1 MNELEGEAKL
11 RTEDTLLQANLSDKA
26 FVVSTKS
33 TKDRVRAFVE
43 TNFYIADKSALTDD
57 VSLLEKGLVDSTGIL
72 EIVSFIESDFSIKV
86 EDTELVPENLDSIA
100 RITAFI
106 SRKQAS

>member
-1 MNELEGEAKL
+1 MWLAFG
-11 RTEDTLLQANLSDKA
+11 SDKPRE
-26 FVVSTKS
+26 VSDKS

-43 TNFYIADKSALTDD
+43 TNFYIADKSVLTDE

-72 EIVSFIESDFSIKV
+72 EIVSFIESDFDIKV

-106 SRKQAS
+106 GRKQAS